1 MNTSS
6 STNPGFFGKDNVSF
20 FIGQVEDINDPKRS
34 SRVKV
39 RCVGWHP
46 KDKQGEGG
54 VTTEDLPWA
63 RVGMPTTHAQQ
74 NKSGGKHGLLPGSW
88 VVGFFLDGEEAQSP
102 FVLNTFNFTADSTED
117 NNREDSESEEGK
129 IPSDSDAFSK
139 VNTNAQKNKG
149 GKGVTTKEQDNR
161 DKSGDQV
168 LDDSDDQTPCEPLKP
183 SVADEERKDKKK
195 RGDKSE
201 GQVYNVP
208 IADGFCNS
216 LTSGKDEIQNVISE
230 LFPPQSSRVAFGDII
245 FNSSTGSRMNMNG
258 IMNLLSQLICG
269 ILKDAIQTKKGFLED
284 TLNRLKMGITIK
296 VIPDRDGY
304 IREMAAI
311 AQSTADDFWNMAFN
325 MMIDTL
331 CSQVFGML
339 QGANNG
345 ESTGKDGDNN
355 SSSDTN
361 VNTQIQNENALCIT
375 EKILNDV
382 DLLFIETAL
391 MANEQSEI
399 YMQEAMDN
407 INLFISQN
415 GSMDIRNESSSDEI
429 SEELKKAKKESDDKY
444 ESTLDSSKS
453 QDANEIFG
461 LIGEVSS
468 FLGLILNFKFT
479 TNMLLFNKGGI
490 GALAKQTMSMA
501 SGGGCKPTSMF
512 STAFGSMG
520 SGGGVGNGITGGG
533 STSGKSSK
541 ENTKDLYPNMG
552 FGGKVGVSINDPSN
566 ILCEE
571 ATTPE
576 IELGYCGAQAKSASL
591 PSSQSSAAINF
602 NRGVPNVILITN
614 PGDGCLNINIP
625 EYNDSIS
632 PNQPG
637 SSDNPNII
645 PGEPIVNDRCD
656 LSFPSVYIQG
666 YKGYPKPVVNRIS
679 GEVVSILTDPDKFDL
694 NIPNPTV
701 SIIPDDNNCNGIYT
715 DDPDNN
721 IIIIDIVVDNTGDN
735 YEPGTPI
742 TIIDPDTGEENGSA
756 ELVIEDGR
764 ILDVVVTDGGN
775 FTSFPI
781 ISINGNA
788 ILTPIMGVIPKIEHN
803 RPDIKSKE
811 MIFCPAKNQI
821 NSIRPGNLL

>member
-74 NKSGGKHGLLPGSW
+74 NRSGGKHGLLPGSW

-129 IPSDSDAFSK
+129 VPSDIPAFK
-139 VNTNAQKNKG
+139 KTNTNPPKNKSA
-149 GKGVTTKEQDNR
+149 KGVTTKEQDNR
-161 DKSGDQV
+161 DKSGDIT
-168 LDDSDDQTPCEPLKP
+168 LDDSNDQTPCEPLKS
-183 SVADEERKDKKK
+183 SVADEDRKDKKK
-195 RGDKSE
+195 RGEKSE

-208 IADGFCNS
+208 VADGFCNS
-216 LTSGKDEIQNVISE
+216 LTSGKDEIQNLISE
-230 LFPPQSSRVAFGDII
+230 LFPPQSSRIVFGDIV
-245 FNSSTGSRMNMNG
+245 FNSVTGSRMNMNG

-269 ILKDAIQTKKGFLED
+269 ILKDTIQTKKGFLED
-284 TLNRLKMGITIK
+284 TVNRLKMGLGIK
-296 VIPDRDGY
+296 TVPDRDGY
-304 IREMAAI
+304 SREQIAI
-311 AQSTADDFWNMAFN
+311 TISTADDFWNMSFN
-325 MMIDTL
+325 MLIDTL
-331 CSQVFGML
+331 CSQIFGML
-339 QGANNG
+339 QGINNG
-345 ESTGKDGDNN
+345 ESTGEDGDNN

-382 DLLFIETAL
+382 DLLFIETL
-391 MANEQSEI
+391 QMANDQRDSYIQGE
-399 YMQEAMDN
+399 MDN
-407 INLFISQN
+407 INLVLSQT
-415 GSMDIRNESSSDEI
+415 GSLDIRTSSSNEEMN
-429 SEELKKAKKESDDKY
+429 EELKKAKEESDKKY
-444 ESTLDSSKS
+444 KDTLDPSKS
-453 QDANEIFG
+453 QDASEIFG
-461 LIGEVSS
+461 LISEVSS

-479 TNMLLFNKGGI
+479 TNMLLFNKAGI
-490 GALAKQTMSMA
+490 QSLAKQTLSIA
-501 SGGGCKPTSMF
+501 GGDGCKPFSMF
-512 STAFGSMG
+512 NTAFGSMG
-520 SGGGVGNGITGGG
+520 SGGGVGNGVTGGG

-571 ATTPE
+571 ATTPT
-576 IELGYCGAQAKSASL
+576 IELNYCGAQAKSASL
-591 PSSQSSAAINF
+591 PSSGASAASNF
-602 NRGVPNVILITN
+602 NKGVPNVILITN
-614 PGDGCLNINIP
+614 PGDGCLNISIP
-625 EYNDSIS
+625 EPGDGQS
-632 PNQPG
+632 PNKPG
-637 SSDNPNII
+637 I
-645 PGEPIVNDRCD
+645 PGEPIVGDDCE
-656 LSFPSVYIQG
+656 LAFPSVYIQG
-666 YKGYPKPVVNRIS
+666 YRGYPKPVVNRIS
-679 GEVVSILTDPDKFDL
+679 GEVVSIITDPSKFDI

-721 IIIIDIVVDNTGDN
+721 VIIIDIIVDNIGDG

-756 ELVIEDGR
+756 ELIIEDGK

-781 ISINGNA
+781 ISISGGA
-788 ILTPIMGVIPKIEHN
+788 ILTPLMGVIPKVEQN
-803 RPDIKSKE
+803 RPDIKSKQ
-811 MIFCPAKNQI
+811 MVFCPAKNQI